1 MQQLSKLIPDPL
13 DIRDYLFES
22 EPGDILFGDNPNV
35 TLPNAVDLR
44 NFCSPVTQQAGIG
57 CCTAATVCDAC
68 EMFDSG
74 VERSKL
80 FNYKTSRAYLEAYYQ
95 QNDAGSTARLAI
107 KAAANAG
114 LPGEVLWPYDLSKWN
129 DTPPQSVF
137 DSALLHKVGEYRRIQ
152 TIGAGESYA
161 DMKDRV
167 IKSMKYTLARGWPV
181 EVAGHVG
188 RALQTLTTG
197 AIYPPLYSDGN
208 PLWGDHMFLVVGYS
222 SDESGE
228 YWICKNSWGTAWGEG
243 GYFKVYIDVPPSDL
257 QDIWVIYG
265 FNGKATVGPNQIMY
279 PVKPPP
285 TVINAFVLANL
296 AMPQLIVTQAVWFRL
311 TAWEIESAVG
321 WPAGNIRLYR
331 DTDQTG
337 MTLDWSGFIF

>member
-1 MQQLSKLIPDPL
+1 
-13 DIRDYLFES
+13 
-22 EPGDILFGDNPNV
+22 
-35 TLPNAVDLR
+35 
-44 NFCSPVTQQAGIG
+44 
-57 CCTAATVCDAC
+57 
-68 EMFDSG
+68 
-74 VERSKL
+74 
-80 FNYKTSRAYLEAYYQ
+80 
-95 QNDAGSTARLAI
+95 
-107 KAAANAG
+107 
-114 LPGEVLWPYDLSKWN
+114 
-129 DTPPQSVF
+129 
-137 DSALLHKVGEYRRIQ
+137 
-152 TIGAGESYA
+152 
-161 DMKDRV
+161 
-167 IKSMKYTLARGWPV
+167 
-181 EVAGHVG
+181 
-188 RALQTLTTG
+188 
-197 AIYPPLYSDGN
+197 
-208 PLWGDHMFLVVGYS
+208 MFLVVGYS